1 MHGRLRDTETGIQP
15 HDRHLRNISAKH
27 WVVIFNEQ
35 HDFDRNYVVGICQKW
50 EVGKCQK
57 TVVGK
62 CPRKPS
68 LLENVRIFFV
78 GK

>member
-1 MHGRLRDTETGIQP
+1 MKTST
-15 HDRHLRNISAKH
+15 
-27 WVVIFNEQ
+27 FEQ

-68 LLENVRIFFV
+68 LLENVRNFFV